1 MTPVFP
7 PHRSSDLEEIASAVT
22 HIDAVNGRRPIW
34 LYEKGQPEKLPNSH
48 RLESEMAAANG
59 RLFADDL
66 PEAERRFSA
75 MTDAAPG
82 NVGLRTSRASIW
94 RMRGLPRAAESDLK
108 IAEKQDRKST
118 RLNSSH

>member
-1 MTPVFP
+1 M
-7 PHRSSDLEEIASAVT
+7 RIRDWSSDVCSS
-22 HIDAVNGRRPIW
+22 DR
-34 LYEKGQPEKLPNSH
+34 
-48 RLESEMAAANG
+48 MAAANG

-108 IAEKQDRKST
+108 IAETQAPRAEDVEVEQGLT
-118 RLNSSH
+118 ALDLNEWQQTELLSEDMVAIH